1 MDESI
6 LKTEEWALQEEYK
19 MEDRRKQEFEI
30 W

>member
-19 MEDRRKQEFEI
+19 MEDRRKHI
-30 W
+30 LKA